1 MPGSDIETLKRRAFD
16 RQAEARAAVRAYGR
30 ASWIRFAATFI
41 PVPLVVVLFRLYLV
55 DWHYYILGGAFIVIA
70 MLMYA
75 LDTRAADRRDRALAA
90 AKEARAAYRR
100 ARKAARGGA

>member
-1 MPGSDIETLKRRAFD
+1 MPDNKVEMLRRRAFES
-16 RQAEARAAVRAYGR
+16 QAEARAAVRAYGR
-30 ASWIRFAATFI
+30 TSWIRFAATFI

-75 LDTRAADRRDRALAA
+75 LDTSAADRRDRALAA
-90 AKEARAAYRR
+90 AKEARAAYRL
-100 ARKAARGGA
+100 ARSAARDRV

>member
-1 MPGSDIETLKRRAFD
+1 MSGNEVEILRRRAFD
-16 RQAEARAAVRAYGR
+16 SQAEARAAVRAYGR

-41 PVPLVVVLFRLYLV
+41 PVPLVVVLFRLHLV
-55 DWHYYILGGAFIVIA
+55 DWHYYILGGAFIAIA

-75 LDTRAADRRDRALAA
+75 LDTGAATRRDKALAA

-100 ARKAARGGA
+100 ARTATRGGA

>member
-1 MPGSDIETLKRRAFD
+1 MSSNEIEVLRRRAFD
-16 RQAEARAAVRAYGR
+16 SQAEARAAVRAYGR

-75 LDTRAADRRDRALAA
+75 LDTNAATRRDRALAA
-90 AKEARAAYRR
+90 AKEARAAYRQ
-100 ARKAARGGA
+100 ARTAAKAKA

>member
-1 MPGSDIETLKRRAFD
+1 MPGSEIEPLKQRAFD
-16 RQAEARAAVRAYGR
+16 SQAEARAAVRAYGR

-41 PVPLVVVLFRLYLV
+41 PVPLVVVLFRLHLV
-55 DWHYYILGGAFIVIA
+55 DWHYYILGGTFIAIA

-75 LDTRAADRRDRALAA
+75 LDTRAAERRDRALAA

-100 ARKAARGGA
+100 ARTAAKAGA

>member
-1 MPGSDIETLKRRAFD
+1 MSGNEIETLRQRTFD

-41 PVPLVVVLFRLYLV
+41 PVPLVVVVFRLYLV
-55 DWHYYILGGAFIVIA
+55 DWHYYVLGGAFIVIA
-70 MLMYA
+70 MTMYA

-90 AKEARAAYRR
+90 AKEARAAYRSARTAAKGR
-100 ARKAARGGA
+100 A

>member
-1 MPGSDIETLKRRAFD
+1 MSSNEIETLKRRAFD
-16 RQAEARAAVRAYGR
+16 SQAEARAAVRAYGR

-41 PVPLVVVLFRLYLV
+41 PVPLVVVVFRLYLV

-75 LDTRAADRRDRALAA
+75 LDTRAATRRDRALAA
-90 AKEARAAYRR
+90 AKEARAAYRL
-100 ARKAARGGA
+100 ARTAAKGKV